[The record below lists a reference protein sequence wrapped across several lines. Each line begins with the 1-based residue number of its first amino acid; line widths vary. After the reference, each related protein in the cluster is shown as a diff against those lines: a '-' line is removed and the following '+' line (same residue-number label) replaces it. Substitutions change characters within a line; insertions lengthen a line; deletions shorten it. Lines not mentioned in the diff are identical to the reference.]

1 MRPLS
6 TNRAWHFA
14 LLPAENPSFYTAN
27 VCNFRIILAW
37 QRDFTFFSWAIKHQR
52 FTDDLYITGA
62 GFAHDSFHDQ
72 GFSFAIFGGDFHLDE
87 FMVL

>member
-1 MRPLS
+1 MRRFYQRTERGILLS
-6 TNRAWHFA
+6 CLRKTPRF
-14 LLPAENPSFYTAN
+14 TQQMC
-27 VCNFRIILAW
+27 VTFRIILAW

-72 GFSFAIFGGDFHLDE
+72 GF
-87 FMVL
+87 